1 MEWITNTIITL
12 NPLSLGVIILSAM
25 AVGWIFYGL
34 RGYKYWFK
42 RFHQYKVPRKR
53 SLQKNYGYVEY
64 VPEVVNVKPSPQP
77 VAQPARIIEK
87 NPAPQLV
94 KKKSSVPN
102 PSKDI
107 PTLQVKQQEKLLE
120 KKPIYSA
127 KDDLR
132 VVEGVGP
139 KIEEILNTNGIYTW
153 RELAATPIFNLENIL
168 ERAGNRFKMHDPS
181 SWPKQALMAD
191 TGKWDELR
199 KWQDELH
206 KGIEIK
212 KD

>member
-12 NPLSLGVIILSAM
+12 TPLSLGVIILSAM
-25 AVGWIFYGL
+25 AVGWILYGL

-42 RFHQYKVPRKR
+42 RFHHYKVPRKR
-53 SLQKNYGYVEY
+53 NMKRNFGYVEY
-64 VPEVVNVKPSPQP
+64 VPEVVNVRPTTPAP
-77 VAQPARIIEK
+77 VARAPRIIEK
-87 NPAPQLV
+87 PTV
-94 KKKSSVPN
+94 KPVP
-102 PSKDI
+102 
-107 PTLQVKQQEKLLE
+107 QVKPPQQVVE
-120 KKPIYSA
+120 KKPIYST

-132 VVEGVGP
+132 VVEGIGP
-139 KIEEILNTNGIYTW
+139 KIEEILNSNGIYTW
-153 RELAATPIFNLENIL
+153 RELAATPQSNLENIL

-212 KD
+212 KA